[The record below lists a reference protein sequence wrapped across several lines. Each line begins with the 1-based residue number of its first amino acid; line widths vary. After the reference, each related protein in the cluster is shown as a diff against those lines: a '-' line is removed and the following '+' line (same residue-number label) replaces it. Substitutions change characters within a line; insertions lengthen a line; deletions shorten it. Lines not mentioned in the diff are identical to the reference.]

1 MDVLT
6 IYIAAVTSLRPSAE
20 ADETASDEPN
30 PETRRQWIR
39 EAQDGDRAA
48 LRRLYDSHL
57 DDVRSHVGRLLGPD
71 GPVDDVV
78 QEVFVEVFSSI
89 DEFRGD
95 STFKTWLY
103 RITRNVA
110 ISRLRKRRPKQVDL
124 SSLNP
129 LRNATDSRS
138 EIEARDQVKALY
150 AVLDQVKP
158 ESREAF
164 LLHEVEG
171 WKLREIA
178 EKTDTSINT
187 IGSRVRRTRKRLR
200 KYLETC
206 MPDLSDE

>member
-1 MDVLT
+1 
-6 IYIAAVTSLRPSAE
+6 R
-20 ADETASDEPN
+20 
-30 PETRRQWIR
+30 
-39 EAQDGDRAA
+39 DGDRAA
-48 LRRLYDSHL
+48 LRRLYDSYL
-57 DDVRSHVGRLLGPD
+57 DYVRRHVGRLLGPD

-89 DEFRGD
+89 AEFRGD
-95 STFKTWLY
+95 SSFKTWLY

-124 SSLNP
+124 SALDP
-129 LRNATDSRS
+129 LRSATDTR
-138 EIEARDQVKALY
+138 EELEARDQVKALY

-200 KYLETC
+200 KYLEAC
-206 MPDLSDE
+206 MPEATDE

>member
-1 MDVLT
+1 MDILT

-20 ADETASDEPN
+20 ADEAAGGEPD
-30 PETRRQWIR
+30 PETRRRWVER
-39 EAQDGDRAA
+39 ARVGDRTAF
-48 LRRLYDSHL
+48 RRLYDCYL
-57 DDVRSHVGRLLGPD
+57 EYVRRHVGRLLGPD

-89 DEFRGD
+89 EDFLGD

-110 ISRLRKRRPKQVDL
+110 IGRLRKRRPKQVDL
-124 SSLNP
+124 SALDP
-129 LRNATDSRS
+129 LRSSTDTRG
-138 EIEARDQVKALY
+138 ELEARDQVRALY

-187 IGSRVRRTRKRLR
+187 IGSRVRRTRERLR
-200 KYLETC
+200 NYLDAC
-206 MPDLSDE
+206 MPELSDE